1 MLGTRPNIAFV
12 VIKLLRYTSNSN
24 KVYFTTV
31 YWVLKY
37 LKATINYKITYS
49 KELNKYITGYYNT
62 DYTGNLFTV
71 KSTSGYIFILAGGPI
86 SWKFKLQSIIAQSTT
101 EAKYIVINAT
111 VKEAVFII
119 SLLKELGFYNQTKFP
134 IYTDNNRALLLAKNL
149 IFHERIKYIA
159 VKYHYIRD
167 LINKGIINLI
177 YISTNDQK
185 ADG

>member
-71 KSTSGYIFILAGGPI
+71 KSTSGYIFMLAGRPI
-86 SWKFKLQSIIAQSTT
+86 SWKSKL
-101 EAKYIVINAT
+101 
-111 VKEAVFII
+111 
-119 SLLKELGFYNQTKFP
+119 
-134 IYTDNNRALLLAKNL
+134 
-149 IFHERIKYIA
+149 
-159 VKYHYIRD
+159 
-167 LINKGIINLI
+167 
-177 YISTNDQK
+177 
-185 ADG
+185 